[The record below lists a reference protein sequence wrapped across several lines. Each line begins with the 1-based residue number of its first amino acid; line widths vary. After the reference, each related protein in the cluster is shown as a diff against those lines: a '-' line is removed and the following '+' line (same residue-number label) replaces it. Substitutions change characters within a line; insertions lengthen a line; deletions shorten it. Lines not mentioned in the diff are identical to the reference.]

1 MILYMRNLRNFGITF
16 AISLVVLGVVAI
28 FAARYVAGAVT
39 DIFNTNNKD
48 ISQILVTP
56 EDTSAGDVDE
66 NDKFS
71 KELEGETFTWLMV
84 VYDKRTT
91 VYGDYYPTSSKL
103 EKVEGAGE
111 GLLGKD
117 YRLVEAKAIAVVH
130 ANVQTRDYV
139 IMTIPT
145 ITKVETGTGDYTLGE
160 LYAVYGIDFLSEK
173 VGTMIGL
180 DIDYYTVMNAIDLP
194 SLASSIGA
202 VTCELPLPIGFDGKE
217 YVTYKEPSDGSEE
230 ESSAESDSTKDETL
244 PDETFLL
251 EDPVESDSSETTET
265 KAPETEPPKEVIT
278 ITNELDAASSVKL
291 AKKLGV
297 ALLYSDYTDGIE
309 QEMTILTSFVN
320 GVLNNISGSSDNAL
334 QNIIRGL
341 ENKMKTNITTADIA
355 KNGDVIRAYSWMG
368 KQVYVYPGRFVSAS
382 ANKEAYYIPD
392 TNEAMELFYNYR

>member
-1 MILYMRNLRNFGITF
+1 MRNLRNFGITF
-16 AISLVVLGVVAI
+16 AISLVVLGIVAI

-39 DIFNTNNKD
+39 DIFNRNDKD

-56 EDTSAGDVDE
+56 EDTSSEEGDED
-66 NDKFS
+66 DKFS
-71 KELEGETFTWLMV
+71 KKLEGETFTWLMV

-91 VYGDYYPTSSKL
+91 VYNDYYPTSSKI

-130 ANVQTRDYV
+130 ANVKTRDY
-139 IMTIPT
+139 IMMTIPT

-160 LYAVYGIDFLSEK
+160 LYAVYGIDFLREK
-173 VGTMIGL
+173 VGTMIGI

-202 VTCELPLPIGFDGKE
+202 VTCELPLPIGFNGKE
-217 YVTYKEPSDGSEE
+217 YVTYVDPEDVKDTEAATTEAEDSSVAEP
-230 ESSAESDSTKDETL
+230 L

-251 EDPVESDSSETTET
+251 DDPVESETDKEETTVPET
-265 KAPETEPPKEVIT
+265 EAPETTVT
-278 ITNELDAASSVKL
+278 ITNELDAAKTVKL

-297 ALLYSDYTDGIE
+297 ALLYSDYSDGIE
-309 QEMTILTSFVN
+309 QEMTILASFVN
-320 GVLNNISGSSDNAL
+320 GVLNNITNSSNNAL

-341 ENKMKTNITTADIA
+341 ENKMTTNIRTEDIV

-368 KQVYVYPGRFVSAS
+368 KQTYVYPGRFVSAS
-382 ANKEAYYIPD
+382 ANKEAFYIPD
-392 TNEAMELFYNYR
+392 TNEAMEIFYNYR